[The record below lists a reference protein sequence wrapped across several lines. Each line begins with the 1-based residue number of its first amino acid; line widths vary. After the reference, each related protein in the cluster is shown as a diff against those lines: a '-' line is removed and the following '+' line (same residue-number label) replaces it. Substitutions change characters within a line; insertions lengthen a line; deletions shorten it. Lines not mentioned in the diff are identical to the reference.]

1 MSTRAAAVAGYFYDA
16 NAGRLQHHV
25 NQLLSAESANAESA
39 IPRAFPEALIVPHAG
54 YVYSGS
60 TAAYAFRCL
69 LTDPDQVNRV
79 LLIGPAHRVYVDG
92 MAIPSVDYFATPLGE
107 VELDRDG
114 LEQISRLPGVKISD
128 EAHREEHSLEV
139 QLPFLQ
145 TVLHDFKLVPVVVGG
160 ADTDTD
166 TVATVIDALGADPT
180 TLVVIS
186 SDLSHFLSYQD
197 ARRVDAIT
205 CEHILHKSTTLKG
218 EEACGARAINGLMA
232 ARKFQALDV
241 SLLHACN
248 SGDTAGKPDR
258 VVGYAAF
265 ALH

>member
-1 MSTRAAAVAGYFYDA
+1 MSTRAAAVAGYFYEAD
-16 NAGRLQHHV
+16 AGRLQYHV
-25 NQLLSAESANAESA
+25 NQLLADSANTESTN
-39 IPRAFPEALIVPHAG
+39 PGVLPDALIVPHAG
-54 YVYSGS
+54 YIYSGS
-60 TAAYAFRCL
+60 TAATAFRCL

-79 LLIGPAHRVYVDG
+79 LLIGPAHRVYVEG
-92 MAIPSVDYFATPLGE
+92 MAIPVVDYFATPLGQIA
-107 VELDRDG
+107 LDLSG
-114 LEQISRLPGVKISD
+114 LEQISRLSGVQTSN

-145 TVLHDFKLVPVVVGG
+145 TVLNEFTLVPVVVGG
-160 ADTDTD
+160 AGADA
-166 TVATVIDALGADPT
+166 VAAVVDALAEDPH
-180 TLVVIS
+180 TLVVVS
-186 SDLSHFLSYQD
+186 SDLSHFLSYQE

-218 EEACGARAINGLMA
+218 DEACGARAINGLMA
-232 ARKFQALDV
+232 ARKFQTLDV

-265 ALH
+265 ALC

>member
-1 MSTRAAAVAGYFYDA
+1 MTTRAAAVAGYFYDA

-39 IPRAFPEALIVPHAG
+39 IPGAFPEALIVPHAG
-54 YVYSGS
+54 YIYSGS
-60 TAAYAFRCL
+60 TAAAAFRCL

-92 MAIPSVDYFATPLGE
+92 MAIPSVDYFATPLGK
-107 VELDRDG
+107 VALDRNG
-114 LEQISRLPGVKISD
+114 LELISRLPGVQISD

-139 QLPFLQ
+139 ELPFLQ
-145 TVLHDFKLVPVVVGG
+145 TVLHDFTLVPVVVGG
-160 ADTDTD
+160 AEAEA
-166 TVATVIDALGADPT
+166 VATVIDALAQDAH

-186 SDLSHFLSYQD
+186 SDLSHFLSYQE
-197 ARRVDAIT
+197 AQRVDAGT
-205 CEHILHKSTTLKG
+205 CEQILHKSTTLKG
-218 EEACGARAINGLMA
+218 DEACGARAINGLMT
-232 ARKFQALDV
+232 ARKSQALDV

-265 ALH
+265 ALR

>member
-16 NAGRLQHHV
+16 DAGRLQHHV
-25 NQLLSAESANAESA
+25 NALLNAESA
-39 IPRAFPEALIVPHAG
+39 IPEALPEALIVPHAG
-54 YVYSGS
+54 YIYSGS

-69 LTDPDQVNRV
+69 LTDPDQVKRV

-92 MAIPSVDYFATPLGE
+92 MAIPAVDYFSTPLGE
-107 VELDRDG
+107 VALDRAG
-114 LEQISRLPGVKISD
+114 LDQIGHLPGVQVSD

-145 TVLHDFKLVPVVVGG
+145 TVLNEFTLVPVVVGG
-160 ADTDTD
+160 AGAGE
-166 TVATVIDALGADPT
+166 VASVIDALTDDPH

-186 SDLSHFLSYQD
+186 SDLSHFLSYQE
-197 ARRVDAIT
+197 ARRVDTST
-205 CEHILHKSTTLKG
+205 CEHILHKATTLKG
-218 EEACGARAINGLMA
+218 DEACGARAINGLMA
-232 ARKFQALDV
+232 SSRFRTSTV

-265 ALH
+265 ALR

>member
-25 NQLLSAESANAESA
+25 NQLLSAEPANAESA
-39 IPRAFPEALIVPHAG
+39 IPRAFPKALIVPHAG

-92 MAIPSVDYFATPLGE
+92 MAIPSVDYFVTPLGE
-107 VELDRDG
+107 VELDRNG
-114 LEQISRLPGVKISD
+114 LEQISRLPGVQISD

-145 TVLHDFKLVPVVVGG
+145 TVLHDFSLVPVVVGG
-160 ADTDTD
+160 AEADA
-166 TVATVIDALGADPT
+166 VAAVIDALAQDPH

-197 ARRVDAIT
+197 ARRIDAST
-205 CEHILHKSTTLKG
+205 CEHILQKSTTLKG
-218 EEACGARAINGLMA
+218 DEACGARAINGLMA
-232 ARKFQALDV
+232 SRTFQALDV

-248 SGDTAGKPDR
+248 SGDTAGEPNR

>member
-1 MSTRAAAVAGYFYDA
+1 MSTRAASVAGYFYEA
-16 NAGRLQHHV
+16 NAGRLQHQV

-92 MAIPSVDYFATPLGE
+92 MAIPSVDYFATPLGK
-107 VELDRDG
+107 VELDRTG
-114 LEQISRLPGVKISD
+114 LDQISRLPGVKISD

-145 TVLHDFKLVPVVVGG
+145 TVLKDFTLVPVVVGN
-160 ADTDTD
+160 ASAEE
-166 TVATVIDALGADPT
+166 VAAVIDSLVQDPH

-186 SDLSHFLSYQD
+186 SDLSHFLNYQD
-197 ARRVDAIT
+197 ARRVDANT
-205 CEHILHKSTTLKG
+205 CEHILQKSTTLKG
-218 EEACGARAINGLMA
+218 DEACGARAINGLMA
-232 ARKFQALDV
+232 ARAFQALDV
-241 SLLHACN
+241 SLLHTCN
-248 SGDTAGKPDR
+248 SGDTAGEPNR

>member
-1 MSTRAAAVAGYFYDA
+1 
-16 NAGRLQHHV
+16 LQHHV
-25 NQLLSAESANAESA
+25 NQLLSDESADAKSA
-39 IPRAFPEALIVPHAG
+39 NTKSTIPGALPEALIVPHAG
-54 YVYSGS
+54 YIYSGS

-69 LTDPDQVNRV
+69 LTDPDQVKRV
-79 LLIGPAHRVYVDG
+79 LLIGPAHRVYVNG
-92 MAIPSVDYFATPLGE
+92 MAIPSVDCFATPLGE
-107 VELDRDG
+107 VVLDRNG
-114 LEQISRLPGVKISD
+114 LEQISRFPQVQVFD

-145 TVLHDFKLVPVVVGG
+145 TVLNDFTLVPVVVGD
-160 ADTDTD
+160 ASAD
-166 TVATVIDALGADPT
+166 TVAAVIDAFGDDPH
-180 TLVVIS
+180 TLPVIS

-197 ARRVDAIT
+197 ARRVDADT

-218 EEACGARAINGLMA
+218 DEACGARAINGLMA
-232 ARKFQALDV
+232 ARKSRGLEV

-248 SGDTAGKPDR
+248 SGDTVGKPDR

>member
-39 IPRAFPEALIVPHAG
+39 IPGAFPEALIVPHAG
-54 YVYSGS
+54 YIYSGP
-60 TAAYAFRCL
+60 TAATAFRCL

-79 LLIGPAHRVYVDG
+79 LLIGPAHRVYVNG
-92 MAIPSVDYFATPLGE
+92 MAIPSVDCFATPLGE
-107 VELDRDG
+107 VELDRNG
-114 LEQISRLPGVKISD
+114 LELISRLPGVQISD

-145 TVLHDFKLVPVVVGG
+145 TALNDFTLVPVVVGDAG
-160 ADTDTD
+160 AGA
-166 TVATVIDALGADPT
+166 VAAVVDALGADPH

-205 CEHILHKSTTLKG
+205 CEHILNKSTTLKG
-218 EEACGARAINGLMA
+218 DQACGARAINGLMA

-241 SLLHACN
+241 SLLHTCN

>member
-16 NAGRLQHHV
+16 NAERLQHHV
-25 NQLLSAESANAESA
+25 KQLLKVESTLPEAM
-39 IPRAFPEALIVPHAG
+39 PEALIVPHAG
-54 YVYSGS
+54 YIYSGS

-69 LTDPDQVNRV
+69 LTDPDQIKRV
-79 LLIGPAHRVYVDG
+79 LLIGPAHRVYVAG
-92 MAIPSVDYFATPLGE
+92 MAIPSTVSFETPLGE
-107 VELDRDG
+107 ILLDQPGLAQVSQLPSVE
-114 LEQISRLPGVKISD
+114 VSD

-145 TVLHDFKLVPVVVGG
+145 TVLNDFSLVPVVVGG
-160 ADTDTD
+160 AAPDQ
-166 TVATVIDALGADPT
+166 VAAVIDALAIDPG

-186 SDLSHFLSYQD
+186 SDLSHFLSYAEAQTID
-197 ARRVDAIT
+197 ART
-205 CEHILHKSTTLKG
+205 CEQILNRSTTLKG
-218 EEACGARAINGLMA
+218 DEACGAHAINGLMA
-232 ARKFQALDV
+232 SQKFRALDV

-265 ALH
+265 ALR